1 MIIKKRIEYINRYRE
16 IAINFSSAGFGFLV
30 EELGL
35 DELLSLPKR
44 IILRQAKSD
53 DEKSRGERIRIFIEE
68 MGTTFIKL
76 GQIASTRPDLIPIDI
91 IDELEKLQSDVPPFN
106 FEDVKKVIEDSLD
119 VKIEDVFLSIEETP
133 IGSASTGQVHK
144 AVTIEGETVAVK
156 VQRPNIER
164 RVRTDLE
171 ILHHLATLAEQRM
184 EWARRYH
191 LTDMIEEFSE
201 AILDELDY
209 TIEANNAD
217 KIRKQFE
224 HDSQIKIPEM
234 MRELSTKNVL
244 VMEFIDGIPINHHT
258 ELEARGYSREVLAE
272 RLTNAVFHQII
283 IEGFFH
289 GDPHPGNVSVLEDE
303 TIALM
308 DFGMVGRLSQD
319 MKYNFG
325 TLLIGMMRKDAS
337 GVVKA
342 IVKMGVVPTGVEMN
356 VLNRDAEKLRD
367 KYYDIPLSYLNIGEA
382 VQDIFQIANK
392 HRIGLPQDFT
402 ILGKSIITLESVVSS
417 LDPEFSIMDVAE
429 PFGRLL
435 VKEKYDPR
443 NVASRA
449 YNNLQDVSDTAVDVS
464 NNLKIFSDSLREKK
478 VPVQLSLRRFEEL
491 FRRMDRIGNRL
502 SFSIVLLSFSIIMVG
517 LIVGAAIAGQ
527 TTVIWQIPAIE
538 IGFVLAVFLFLGLL
552 YSIFRS
558 GRF

>member
-16 IAINFSSAGFGFLV
+16 IAINFSYAAFGFLV

-35 DELLSLPKR
+35 EELLSLTKR

-119 VKIEDVFLSIEETP
+119 VKIKDVFMSIEETP

-209 TIEANNAD
+209 TIEANNA
-217 KIRKQFE
+217 
-224 HDSQIKIPEM
+224 
-234 MRELSTKNVL
+234 
-244 VMEFIDGIPINHHT
+244 
-258 ELEARGYSREVLAE
+258 
-272 RLTNAVFHQII
+272 
-283 IEGFFH
+283 
-289 GDPHPGNVSVLEDE
+289 
-303 TIALM
+303 
-308 DFGMVGRLSQD
+308 
-319 MKYNFG
+319 
-325 TLLIGMMRKDAS
+325 
-337 GVVKA
+337 
-342 IVKMGVVPTGVEMN
+342 
-356 VLNRDAEKLRD
+356 
-367 KYYDIPLSYLNIGEA
+367 
-382 VQDIFQIANK
+382 
-392 HRIGLPQDFT
+392 
-402 ILGKSIITLESVVSS
+402 
-417 LDPEFSIMDVAE
+417 
-429 PFGRLL
+429 
-435 VKEKYDPR
+435 
-443 NVASRA
+443 
-449 YNNLQDVSDTAVDVS
+449 
-464 NNLKIFSDSLREKK
+464 
-478 VPVQLSLRRFEEL
+478 
-491 FRRMDRIGNRL
+491 
-502 SFSIVLLSFSIIMVG
+502 
-517 LIVGAAIAGQ
+517 
-527 TTVIWQIPAIE
+527 
-538 IGFVLAVFLFLGLL
+538 
-552 YSIFRS
+552 
-558 GRF
+558 

>member
-44 IILRQAKSD
+44 IILRQAKND
-53 DEKSRGERIRIFIEE
+53 EEKSRGERIRIFIEG

-76 GQIASTRPDLIPIDI
+76 GQIASTRPDLIPKDI
-91 IDELEKLQSDVPPFN
+91 IDELEKLQSDVPPFS
-106 FEDVKKVIEDSLD
+106 FDDVKKVIEESLD
-119 VKIEDVFLSIEETP
+119 VKTEDVFQSIEEMP

-144 AVTIEGETVAVK
+144 AVTIDGETVAVK
-156 VQRPNIER
+156 VQRPNIEKI
-164 RVRTDLE
+164 VRTDLE

-224 HDSQIKIPEM
+224 RDSKIKIPEM
-234 MRELSTKNVL
+234 IRELSTKNVL
-244 VMEFIDGIPINHHT
+244 VMEFIDGIPINHHA
-258 ELEARGYSREVLAE
+258 ELEARGYSREVLAD
-272 RLTNAVFHQII
+272 RLANAVFHQII
-283 IEGFFH
+283 VEGFFH

-303 TIALM
+303 TIAFM

-342 IVKMGVVPTGVEMN
+342 IVKMGVVPPGVEMN

-402 ILGKSIITLESVVSS
+402 ILGKSIITLESVVSR

-449 YNNLQDVSDTAVDVS
+449 YNNLQDVGDTAVDVS
-464 NNLKIFSDSLREKK
+464 NNLKIFSESLREKK

-552 YSIFRS
+552 YSIFKS

>member
-44 IILRQAKSD
+44 IILRQAKND
-53 DEKSRGERIRIFIEE
+53 EEKSRGERIRIFIEE

-76 GQIASTRPDLIPIDI
+76 GQIASTRPDLIPKDI
-91 IDELEKLQSDVPPFN
+91 IDELEKLQSNVPPFD
-106 FEDVKKVIEDSLD
+106 FEDVKKVIEKSLD
-119 VKIEDVFLSIEETP
+119 VKSEDVFLSIEETP

-144 AVTIEGETVAVK
+144 AVTIEGQTVAVK

-164 RVRTDLE
+164 RVRNDLE

-224 HDSQIKIPEM
+224 QDSQIKVPEM
-234 MRELSTKNVL
+234 IRELSTKNVL
-244 VMEFIDGIPINHHT
+244 VMEFINGIPINHHE

-272 RLTNAVFHQII
+272 RLANSVFHQII
-283 IEGFFH
+283 VEGFFH
-289 GDPHPGNVSVLEDE
+289 GDPHPGNVSVLENE

-308 DFGMVGRLSQD
+308 DFGMVGRLSQE

-342 IVKMGVVPTGVEMN
+342 IVKMGVVPVGVEMN

-367 KYYDIPLSYLNIGEA
+367 KYYDIPLSHLNIGEA

-464 NNLKIFSDSLREKK
+464 NNLKVFSESLREKK

>member
-1 MIIKKRIEYINRYRE
+1 MILKKRIEYINRYRE
-16 IAINFSSAGFGFLV
+16 IAINFSYAGFGFLV

-44 IILRQAKSD
+44 IILRQQKSD
-53 DEKSRGERIRIFIEE
+53 EEKSRGERIRLFIEE
-68 MGTTFIKL
+68 MGPTFIKL
-76 GQIASTRPDLIPIDI
+76 GQIASTRPDLIPEDI
-91 IDELEKLQSDVPPFN
+91 IEELEKLQSDVPPFS
-106 FEDVKKVIEDSLD
+106 FDEVTRVIEESLG
-119 VKIEDVFLSIEETP
+119 VEVGDVFLNMDEKP
-133 IGSASTGQVHK
+133 LGSASTGQVHK
-144 AVTIEGETVAVK
+144 ARTVEGQVVAVK
-156 VQRPNIER
+156 VQRPNIEKTMR
-164 RVRTDLE
+164 NDLE

-184 EWARRYH
+184 EWAKRYH
-191 LTDMIEEFSE
+191 LKDMIEEFSE

-217 KIRKQFE
+217 KIGKQFE
-224 HDSQIKIPEM
+224 GDDSIKIPEM
-234 MRELSTKNVL
+234 IRELSTKNVL
-244 VMEFIDGIPINHHT
+244 VMEFMDGIPINHHA
-258 ELEARGYSREVLAE
+258 ELEAKGFSRPELAE
-272 RLTNAVFHQII
+272 RLANAVFHQII
-283 IEGFFH
+283 VEGFFH
-289 GDPHPGNVSVLEDE
+289 GDPHPGNVSVLHDG

-308 DFGMVGRLSQD
+308 DFGMVGRLSKE
-319 MKYNFG
+319 MKYTFG

-337 GVVKA
+337 AVVRA
-342 IVKMGVVPTGVEMN
+342 ITKMGIVPAGVEMN
-356 VLNRDAEKLRD
+356 VLNRDAEKIRD
-367 KYYDIPLSYLNIGEA
+367 RYYELPLSEVNLGEA

-417 LDPEFSIMDVAE
+417 LDPEFSIVDVAE

-449 YNNLQDVSDTAVDVS
+449 YGNLQDVSDTALDVTE
-464 NNLKIFSDSLREKK
+464 NLKIFSESLREKK

-502 SFSIVLLSFSIIMVG
+502 SFAIVLLSFSIIMAG
-517 LIVGAAIAGQ
+517 LITGAAIAGQ

-538 IGFVLAVFLFLGLL
+538 IGFVLAVLLFLGLL
-552 YSIFRS
+552 YSILKS

>member
-16 IAINFSSAGFGFLV
+16 IAMNFSYAGFGFLV

-44 IILRQAKSD
+44 IILRQQKSAE
-53 DEKSRGERIRIFIEE
+53 EKSRGERIRLFIEE
-68 MGTTFIKL
+68 MGPTFIKL
-76 GQIASTRPDLIPIDI
+76 GQIASTRPDMIPKDI
-91 IDELEKLQSDVPPFN
+91 IEELEKLQSDVPPFS
-106 FEDVKKVIEDSLD
+106 FEEVTRVIEDSLG
-119 VKIEDVFLSIEETP
+119 VKVDDVFLNLDEKP
-133 IGSASTGQVHK
+133 LGSASTGQVHK
-144 AVTIEGETVAVK
+144 AQTVEGQVVAVK
-156 VQRPNIER
+156 VQRPDIEKTMR
-164 RVRTDLE
+164 NDLE

-184 EWARRYH
+184 EWAKRYH
-191 LTDMIEEFSE
+191 VKDMVEEFSE

-217 KIRKQFE
+217 KIQKQFE
-224 HDSQIKIPEM
+224 NDQGIKIPEM
-234 MRELSTKNVL
+234 IRELSTKNVL
-244 VMEFIDGIPINHHT
+244 VMEFIDGIPINHHA
-258 ELEARGYSREVLAE
+258 ELEAKGFSREVLAE
-272 RLTNAVFHQII
+272 KLSNAIFHQII
-283 IEGFFH
+283 VEGFFH
-289 GDPHPGNVSVLEDE
+289 GDPHPGNVSVLEDGS
-303 TIALM
+303 IALM
-308 DFGMVGRLSQD
+308 DFGMVGRLSSE

-325 TLLIGMMRKDAS
+325 SLLISMMRKDAS
-337 GVVKA
+337 GVVRA
-342 IVKMGVVPTGVEMN
+342 IAKMGIVPAGVDMS
-356 VLNRDAEKLRD
+356 VLNRDAEKIRD
-367 KYYDIPLSYLNIGEA
+367 KYYDQPLGEVNLGEG

-443 NVASRA
+443 HLATRA
-449 YNNLQDVSDTAVDVS
+449 YSNLQEASDTAVDVTD
-464 NNLKIFSDSLREKK
+464 NLRIFSESLRDKRI
-478 VPVQLSLRRFEEL
+478 PVQLSLRRFEEL

-552 YSIFRS
+552 YSIFKS

>member
-16 IAINFSSAGFGFLV
+16 IASNFSSAGFGFLV

-53 DEKSRGERIRIFIEE
+53 EEKSRGERIRIFIEE

-76 GQIASTRPDLIPIDI
+76 GQIASTRPDLIPKDI
-91 IDELEKLQSDVPPFN
+91 IDELEKLQSNVPPFA
-106 FEDVKKVIEDSLD
+106 FEDVKKVIEESLD
-119 VKIEDVFLSIEETP
+119 VKTEDVFFSIEETP

-144 AVTIEGETVAVK
+144 AVTADGQTVAVK
-156 VQRPNIER
+156 VQRPNIEK

-184 EWARRYH
+184 EWARQYH

-224 HDSQIKIPEM
+224 RDSKIKIPEM
-234 MRELSTKNVL
+234 IRELSTKNVL
-244 VMEFIDGIPINHHT
+244 VMEYIEGIPISHHE
-258 ELEARGYSREVLAE
+258 ELEAHGYSREVLAE
-272 RLTNAVFHQII
+272 RLSNALFHQVIV
-283 IEGFFH
+283 EGFFH

-303 TIALM
+303 TIAFM

-342 IVKMGVVPTGVEMN
+342 IVKMGVVPAGVEMN

-367 KYYDIPLSYLNIGEA
+367 KYYDIPLSHLNIGEA
-382 VQDIFQIANK
+382 VQDIFHIANK

-402 ILGKSIITLESVVSS
+402 ILGKSLITLESVVSS
-417 LDPEFSIMDVAE
+417 LDPEFSIMDIAE
-429 PFGRLL
+429 PFGRIL

-443 NVASRA
+443 NMASRA
-449 YNNLQDVSDTAVDVS
+449 YNNLQDVGDTAVDVS
-464 NNLKIFSDSLREKK
+464 NNLKIFSESLREKK

>member
-443 NVASRA
+443 NIASRA

-552 YSIFRS
+552 YSIFKS

>member
-1 MIIKKRIEYINRYRE
+1 MKSTDTLASHILSPGTELTHNYIIDKILGEG
-16 IAINFSSAGFGFLV
+16 GFGITYSGTMKLTGEKVAIKEYFPN
-30 EELGL
+30 GL
-35 DELLSLPKR
+35 AHRERNAKNEPYIVPFYGMEDAFQKGLQHFINEAS
-44 IILRQAKSD
+44 ILKEFHNLNSIVSVKD
-53 DEKSRGERIRIFIEE
+53 VLETN
-68 MGTTFIKL
+68 GT
-76 GQIASTRPDLIPIDI
+76 
-91 IDELEKLQSDVPPFN
+91 V
-106 FEDVKKVIEDSLD
+106 
-119 VKIEDVFLSIEETP
+119 
-133 IGSASTGQVHK
+133 
-144 AVTIEGETVAVK
+144 
-156 VQRPNIER
+156 
-164 RVRTDLE
+164 
-171 ILHHLATLAEQRM
+171 
-184 EWARRYH
+184 Y
-191 LTDMIEEFSE
+191 
-201 AILDELDY
+201 
-209 TIEANNAD
+209 
-217 KIRKQFE
+217 
-224 HDSQIKIPEM
+224 
-234 MRELSTKNVL
+234 L

-258 ELEARGYSREVLAE
+258 ELEAHGYSREVLAE

-417 LDPEFSIMDVAE
+417 LDPDFSIMDVAE

-552 YSIFRS
+552 
-558 GRF
+558 

>member
-1 MIIKKRIEYINRYRE
+1 MILKKRIEYMNRYRE

-44 IILRQAKSD
+44 IILRQAKND
-53 DEKSRGERIRIFIEE
+53 EEKSRGERIRIFLEE

-76 GQIASTRPDLIPIDI
+76 GQIASTRPDLIPKDI
-91 IDELEKLQSDVPPFN
+91 IDELEKLQSDVPPFD
-106 FEDVKKVIEDSLD
+106 FADVKKVIEESLD
-119 VKIEDVFLSIEETP
+119 VQSEDVFYSMEETP

-144 AVTIEGETVAVK
+144 AVTIEGQTVAVK
-156 VQRPNIER
+156 VQRPNIEK
-164 RVRTDLE
+164 RVRNDLE

-191 LTDMIEEFSE
+191 LTEMIEEFSE

-217 KIRKQFE
+217 KIRKQFKD
-224 HDSQIKIPEM
+224 DSQIKIPEM
-234 MRELSTKNVL
+234 IRELSTKNVL
-244 VMEFIDGIPINHHT
+244 VMEFIDGIPINHYE
-258 ELEARGYSREVLAE
+258 ELEARGYSREVLAD
-272 RLTNAVFHQII
+272 RLSNAVFHQII
-283 IEGFFH
+283 VEGFFH
-289 GDPHPGNVSVLEDE
+289 GDPHPGNVSVLENE
-303 TIALM
+303 TIAFM
-308 DFGMVGRLSQD
+308 DFGMVGRLSQE
-319 MKYNFG
+319 MKNNFG
-325 TLLIGMMRKDAS
+325 SLLIGMMRKDAP

-342 IVKMGVVPTGVEMN
+342 IVKMGVVPAGVEMN
-356 VLNRDAEKLRD
+356 VLNRDSEKLRD
-367 KYYDIPLSYLNIGEA
+367 KYYDIPLSHLNIGEA
-382 VQDIFQIANK
+382 VQDIFRIANK

-402 ILGKSIITLESVVSS
+402 ILGKSMITLESVVSR

-464 NNLKIFSDSLREKK
+464 NNLKTFSESLREKK

>member
-44 IILRQAKSD
+44 IILRQAKND
-53 DEKSRGERIRIFIEE
+53 EEKSRGERIRIFIEE

-76 GQIASTRPDLIPIDI
+76 GQIASTRPDLIPKDI
-91 IDELEKLQSDVPPFN
+91 IDELEKLQSNVPPFD
-106 FEDVKKVIEDSLD
+106 FEDVKKVIEKSLD
-119 VKIEDVFLSIEETP
+119 VKSEDVFLSIEETP

-144 AVTIEGETVAVK
+144 AVTIEGQTVAVK

-164 RVRTDLE
+164 RVRNDLE

-224 HDSQIKIPEM
+224 QDSQIKVPEM
-234 MRELSTKNVL
+234 IRELSTKNVL
-244 VMEFIDGIPINHHT
+244 VMEFINGIPINHHE

-272 RLTNAVFHQII
+272 RLANSVFHQII
-283 IEGFFH
+283 VEGFFH
-289 GDPHPGNVSVLEDE
+289 GDPHPGNVSVLENE

-308 DFGMVGRLSQD
+308 DFGMVGRLSQE

-342 IVKMGVVPTGVEMN
+342 IVKMGVVPVGVEMN
-356 VLNRDAEKLRD
+356 VMNRDAEKLRD
-367 KYYDIPLSYLNIGEA
+367 KYYDIPLSHLNIGEA

-464 NNLKIFSDSLREKK
+464 NNLKVFSESLREKK
-478 VPVQLSLRRFEEL
+478 VPVQLSLKRFEEL

>member
-552 YSIFRS
+552 YSIFKS